1 MAYQPIPAPTPAGT
15 QFTSP
20 VPIVGPQYCASY
32 PVDLAIVKKVLT
44 ITDGNFVVTDI
55 NGNVIFKV
63 KGALLTLH
71 DRRTLLDAAGNPIL
85 TLREKIMSAHDRWKI
100 FRGESV
106 EAKDLIF
113 SVKRSSMIQ
122 FKTKLHVFLA
132 NNTKEDVCD
141 YRIEGSW
148 SERSCV
154 IYAGESNT
162 VIAQPPSPQPLY
174 CYRLD
179 ATISSMK
186 LSLHHLHLL
195 SPLLSLIYFLS
206 ERSRRRNLF
215 SKTHSSE
222 ASTCFWSVAFLVVPG
237 VHDLLAFF
245 EIPVAM
251 SWRINHDNSSLKS
264 RKCTELLKPH
274 SSALAHTGSSSGHRH
289 RACKEFSAELQHR
302 SQTGSSMILRQ
313 TKACFVGRASR
324 QALHSM
330 VFTFCGMHKKQN
342 VQSVLLG
349 KDNFSVTVY
358 PNIDY
363 AFIVALIVILDDI
376 NDEAKVDD

>member
-1 MAYQPIPAPTPAGT
+1 MAHQPIPVPTPAGT

-20 VPIVGPQYCASY
+20 VPIIGPQYCASY

-63 KGALLTLH
+63 KGTLLTLH
-71 DRRTLLDAAGNPIL
+71 DRRTLLDAAGNPIV
-85 TLREKIMSAHDRWKI
+85 TLREKIMSAHDRWQI

-122 FKTKLHVFLA
+122 FRTKLHVFLA

-162 VIAQPPSPQPLY
+162 VIAQ
-174 CYRLD
+174 
-179 ATISSMK
+179 
-186 LSLHHLHLL
+186 LL
-195 SPLLSLIYFLS
+195 
-206 ERSRRRNLF
+206 
-215 SKTHSSE
+215 T
-222 ASTCFWSVAFLVVPG
+222 A
-237 VHDLLAFF
+237 HDRWLAFRGDSLNASNLIF
-245 EIPVAM
+245 TAKRSSFLQFKVKLHVFLANNTQEDVCDYKVEGSWNEKSCTVYHGQSSNIVA
-251 SWRINHDNSSLKS
+251 
-264 RKCTELLKPH
+264 
-274 SSALAHTGSSSGHRH
+274 
-289 RACKEFSAELQHR
+289 Q
-302 SQTGSSMILRQ
+302 
-313 TKACFVGRASR
+313 
-324 QALHSM
+324 
-330 VFTFCGMHKKQN
+330 MHKKQT
-342 VQSVLLG
+342 VQSIVMG
-349 KDNFSVTVY
+349 KDNFSVTIY

-363 AFIVALIVILDDI
+363 AFIVALIVILDEI
-376 NDEAKVDD
+376 NQESKEKHNY

>member
-1 MAYQPIPAPTPAGT
+1 MAHQPIPAPTPAGT

-71 DRRTLLDAAGNPIL
+71 DRRTLLDAAGNPIV

-100 FRGESV
+100 FRGGSV

-162 VIAQPPSPQPLY
+162 VIAQ
-174 CYRLD
+174 
-179 ATISSMK
+179 
-186 LSLHHLHLL
+186 
-195 SPLLSLIYFLS
+195 
-206 ERSRRRNLF
+206 
-215 SKTHSSE
+215 
-222 ASTCFWSVAFLVVPG
+222 
-237 VHDLLAFF
+237 
-245 EIPVAM
+245 
-251 SWRINHDNSSLKS
+251 
-264 RKCTELLKPH
+264 
-274 SSALAHTGSSSGHRH
+274 
-289 RACKEFSAELQHR
+289 
-302 SQTGSSMILRQ
+302 
-313 TKACFVGRASR
+313 
-324 QALHSM
+324 
-330 VFTFCGMHKKQN
+330 MHKRQN